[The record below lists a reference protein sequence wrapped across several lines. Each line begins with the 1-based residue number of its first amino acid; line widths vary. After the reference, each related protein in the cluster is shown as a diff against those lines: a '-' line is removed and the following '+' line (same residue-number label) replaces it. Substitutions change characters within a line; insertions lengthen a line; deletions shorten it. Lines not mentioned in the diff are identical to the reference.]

1 MKRTLHIL
9 AIAALLC
16 GLGAAQAM
24 AQPADLINA
33 RLALHTTAHGTKS
46 SCAFNQNPTIA
57 GVPCESYTTS
67 WPAFSGADV
76 WYVVAHNGGAG
87 AGPGFTGVTAGI
99 EYDPA
104 VGQFGWTKCAT
115 LEFPNAGPNGPWP
128 NSGGGNVIT
137 WEACEG
143 TTIAPNGAH
152 AVAGFF
158 YMYAYGEGTMSAT
171 ENRNLAAGSDFE
183 LANCGGQSLSLW
195 SYHDPSVLPLLFG
208 TVHFGGDGSLGYT
221 PCGVVATEK
230 TTWGNIKT
238 LYGESE

>member
-24 AQPADLINA
+24 AQPTDLINA
-33 RLALHTTAHGTKS
+33 RLALHATAHGTKS
-46 SCAFNQNPTIA
+46 SCTFNLNPTIA
-57 GVPCESYTTS
+57 GVACENYTLA
-67 WPAFSGADV
+67 WPTFSGADV
-76 WYVVAHNGGAG
+76 WYVIGHNGGSD

-99 EYDPA
+99 EYDA
-104 VGQFGWTKCAT
+104 NVGMFGWTKCAT
-115 LEFPNAGPNGPWP
+115 LEFPNTGPNGPWP
-128 NSGGGNVIT
+128 ASGGGNVIT

-158 YMYAYGEGTMSAT
+158 YMYAYGEGLMSAT
-171 ENRNLAAGSDFE
+171 ENRNLAAGPDFE
-183 LANCGGQSLSLW
+183 LANCGGQSQSLW
-195 SYHDPSVLPLLFG
+195 KTLPLDVRELVFG
-208 TVHFGGDGSLGYT
+208 TIHFGGDGSLGYT
-221 PCGVVATEK
+221 PCGVVATQK

-238 LYGESE
+238 LYSESE